1 MSFSFM
7 SNDDKL
13 AASRLSETFT
23 WDLRLVFYWS
33 YSKQIVGIVN
43 SLRGYLYIMIS
54 LNRVNV
60 NLNTLNVNLC
70 VQNTPNGLI
79 HGKIYVISFL
89 TPIIICILQAKY
101 SGASLNPARSFGP
114 ALVSRDW
121 SYHWVSNYSYYRLF
135 TSKFQKRN
143 LEPNSSGF

>member
-60 NLNTLNVNLC
+60 NLNTLM
-70 VQNTPNGLI
+70 LI
-79 HGKIYVISFL
+79 FVFKTHQMVLSMVKLYVISFL

-114 ALVSRDW
+114 ALVSQDW
-121 SYHWVSNYSYYRLF
+121 SYHWVSNYSYCRLF

-143 LEPNSSGF
+143 L

>member
-60 NLNTLNVNLC
+60 NLNTLNANLC
-70 VQNTPNGLI
+70 VQNTPDGLI
-79 HGKIYVISFL
+79 HGKIICYFFL
-89 TPIIICILQAKY
+89 NT
-101 SGASLNPARSFGP
+101 N
-114 ALVSRDW
+114 
-121 SYHWVSNYSYYRLF
+121 NYLYF
-135 TSKFQKRN
+135 A
-143 LEPNSSGF
+143 G